1 MKFCKKCSLEFK
13 DNAKFCPKCG
23 SPLVDKL
30 ETPESMST
38 EEIAAQLMQT
48 LRADLV
54 KNKAILN
61 VKNIRIG
68 DDNIDFYKDQL
79 DTADTIISTIETMLS
94 GDGQSY
100 RLSANDR
107 RDLEKMNA
115 LYRQC
120 RNQYS
125 IAMFKYK
132 LQTKMP
138 TGLYEVLYRGKSADD
153 YYQFTLDYQTIRK
166 DYKNIKQLA
175 TEFGIDIHA
184 DEHLKKFVTELETI
198 LKAMGGDEAIN
209 IDAPWEK
216 ALEEGNDACQKVD
229 GEKAKRCYEEAARLG
244 SGEAMYQLGCM
255 YDNEWEGYKSAGFS
269 HNTNYW
275 KQFVGAVEGERV
287 DGKKV
292 GLPGEYKPLEL
303 KYPVAKDHEKA
314 LMWYQKAA
322 TRFGSNKA
330 MYKLGM
336 LHENLDERFK
346 WLKKAALHGSH
357 KALWELQQLGIV
369 FKNEVERKRWSKMST
384 YDGFL
389 DEYGRLKRELASMP
403 EPTMP
408 GSQQNKVSESESGK
422 STVEEKSVNEVK
434 NDADSIIAAKNAELQ
449 AEVRKKRKESEKT
462 GRIFGFT
469 VLITPL
475 IYIFTSSGF
484 FDSIAIAFVAALVLA
499 EFADKD

>member
-13 DNAKFCPKCG
+13 DNAKFCPRCG
-23 SPLVDKL
+23 SLLVDKI
-30 ETPESMST
+30 ETPGSMSN
-38 EEIAAQLMQT
+38 EEIVAQLMQT

-79 DTADTIISTIETMLS
+79 DTADTIIDTIETMLS
-94 GDGQSY
+94 GDGKSY
-100 RLSANDR
+100 RLSVNDR
-107 RDLEKMNA
+107 RDLEKMKE

-132 LQTKMP
+132 LQNKMP
-138 TGLYEVLYRGKSADD
+138 VGLYEVLNRGMSAND
-153 YYQFTLDYQTIRK
+153 YYQLTIDYQTIRK
-166 DYKNIKQLA
+166 DYKNIKKLA

-216 ALEEGNDACQKVD
+216 ALEEGNEACQKVD
-229 GEKAKRCYEEAARLG
+229 GAKAKRCYEEAARLG
-244 SGEAMYQLGCM
+244 SGEAMYHLGCM
-255 YDNEWEGYKSAGFS
+255 YDNEWEGYIEADFS
-269 HNTNYW
+269 HNAAYME
-275 KQFVGAVEGERV
+275 QFVGAIEGERV
-287 DGKKV
+287 DGRKV
-292 GLPGEYKPLEL
+292 GLPGEYEPLEL
-303 KYPVAKDHEKA
+303 KYPVEKDHEKA

-322 TRFGSNKA
+322 TRFGNNKA

-346 WLKKAALHGSH
+346 WLKKAALHGSY
-357 KALWELQQLGIV
+357 KALCELKRLGII
-369 FKNEVERKRWSKMST
+369 FKNDIERTRWSKMST

-389 DEYGRLKRELASMP
+389 AEYGSLKRELASMS

-408 GSQQNKVSESESGK
+408 SVQQNKVSESESER
-422 STVEEKSVNEVK
+422 SAVEEKPVNEVK
-434 NDADSIIAAKNAELQ
+434 NDADSIIAAKSAEIQ
-449 AEVRKKRKESEKT
+449 AEARKKRKESEKT

-469 VLITPL
+469 VLITPF
-475 IYIFTSSGF
+475 IYIFTSNGF
-484 FDSIAIAFVAALVLA
+484 FDSIVIAFIAAVVLSFLVD
-499 EFADKD
+499 ED